1 MTDVDFRRTLLLTKI
16 DAQRSLLA
24 LEFRI
29 ARANVH
35 PLGAVLSLLGF
46 DGEVGGTVAASIR
59 SLLGRSD
66 GGLGTV
72 LVPLLVSALLPLV
85 DRLRRPEPPV
95 GGDPAAGPP
104 DPA

>member
-1 MTDVDFRRTLLLTKI
+1 MTEVDFRRTLLLTRI

-29 ARANVH
+29 ARATVH
-35 PLGAVLSLLGF
+35 PLGAALSLFGF
-46 DGEVGGTVAASIR
+46 DGEVGSTVAASIR

-95 GGDPAAGPP
+95 RDDPAAGPP